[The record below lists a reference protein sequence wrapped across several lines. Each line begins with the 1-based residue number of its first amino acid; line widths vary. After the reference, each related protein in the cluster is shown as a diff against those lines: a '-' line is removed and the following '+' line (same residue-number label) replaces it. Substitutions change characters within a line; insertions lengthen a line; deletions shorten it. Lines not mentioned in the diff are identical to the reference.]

1 MSRAAYRLWGLEKG
15 GGGGGGGGQI
25 EIRKILGGDAIWKC
39 KYTETGQ
46 HEGTRGRGE
55 GRRYA

>member
-1 MSRAAYRLWGLEKG
+1 MSRAAYRLWGLEK
-15 GGGGGGGGQI
+15 GGGGQI

-46 HEGTRGRGE
+46 HEGTGGRGE